1 MNISPFLTHLWE
13 LSHLIET
20 SALIGTANKLT
31 GLNLMG
37 PLTLNSKQIF
47 TKDFAMDTQATLNV
61 HKTFT
66 WRRGRHTKFFCM
78 FSLGCVTTG
87 FTKHLSQLAF
97 TCSKS
102 AVEIPETMCET
113 CLKSTIRQ

>member
-1 MNISPFLTHLWE
+1 
-13 LSHLIET
+13 
-20 SALIGTANKLT
+20 
-31 GLNLMG
+31 MG
-37 PLTLNSKQIF
+37 PLTLNSKQSF

-66 WRRGRHTKFFCM
+66 WHPGRHTKFLSM

-87 FTKHLSQLAF
+87 FTKHLPQLTF

-113 CLKSTIRQ
+113 RSKLTIRQ